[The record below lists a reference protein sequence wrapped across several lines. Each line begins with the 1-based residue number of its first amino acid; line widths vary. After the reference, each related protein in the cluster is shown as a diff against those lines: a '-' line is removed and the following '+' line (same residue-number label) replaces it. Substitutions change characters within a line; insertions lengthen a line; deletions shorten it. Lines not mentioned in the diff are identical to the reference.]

1 MQTAQSMH
9 SSGSITSMFGP
20 SWKQSTGHTSTQSVY
35 LHLMQLSVTTWV
47 IRAILEFGGAPEGE
61 PRKSKIIR
69 LSSRCLKA
77 RADGHWSFA
86 YIRIEVAI
94 ESGSAGRGRELQPSR
109 AGLCSVLE
117 GRRDQGGKSQQVLR
131 VETRGR
137 RRLLRTRHR
146 RGAGVP
152 RAQRRGQV
160 DHHAHDHRFHSP
172 ERGRGLG
179 VRAGRAGKSDR
190 GEAPDRLSSGSG
202 ALVYRDV
209 GPVVPQV
216 RRRDARPAGRGTAQR
231 DTPRRRTVPSGERAR
246 ADDRYAFEGLP
257 PPHLPRAGADPRSRG
272 ADPG

>member
-47 IRAILEFGGAPEGE
+47 IRAILEFGGTPEGE

-94 ESGSAGRGRELQPSR
+94 ESGSAGR
-109 AGLCSVLE
+109 AGNFSQAVRVCVDVLE

-131 VETRGR
+131 AETRGR
-137 RRLLRTRHR
+137 RRLLR
-146 RGAGVP
+146 
-152 RAQRRGQV
+152 
-160 DHHAHDHRFHSP
+160 
-172 ERGRGLG
+172 GR
-179 VRAGRAGKSDR
+179 
-190 GEAPDRLSSGSG
+190 E
-202 ALVYRDV
+202 
-209 GPVVPQV
+209 
-216 RRRDARPAGRGTAQR
+216 
-231 DTPRRRTVPSGERAR
+231 
-246 ADDRYAFEGLP
+246 
-257 PPHLPRAGADPRSRG
+257 
-272 ADPG
+272 